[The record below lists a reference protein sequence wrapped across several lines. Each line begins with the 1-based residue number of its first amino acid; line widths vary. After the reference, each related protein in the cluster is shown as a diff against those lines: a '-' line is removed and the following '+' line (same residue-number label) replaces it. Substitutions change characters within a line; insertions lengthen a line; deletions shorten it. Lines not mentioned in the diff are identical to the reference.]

1 MFSFINLRSN
11 SKNMTSSTAF
21 RLFLE
26 TDQELPF
33 SGNPLENVIIFCDFD
48 GPIVDVSDR
57 YYDTY
62 RHALLQTQ
70 TFYQSHG
77 QALYITPLTKEQ
89 FWQFKKDRVSDIEIA
104 MRSGLEEEEITFFLD
119 FVRNIVNH
127 PLLLKK
133 DKLQSGVNWALALL
147 HSQGAK
153 LVLVTLRCHDQVEE
167 ILNNY
172 GLKRLF
178 SGIYGSEDCNVAY
191 QNNSAVK
198 TQLLKQAIKDFG
210 KENAY
215 MIGDTE
221 ADIIAAQDRGIPVI
235 GLTCGI
241 RSQGYLQQFKPDQI
255 HPDLLSTAH
264 FLSLKKK

>member
-1 MFSFINLRSN
+1 
-11 SKNMTSSTAF
+11 MTSSIAF
-21 RLFLE
+21 PCNIYS
-26 TDQELPF
+26 DQKQPPKIN
-33 SGNPLENVIIFCDFD
+33 SLENVIIFCDFD

-62 RHALLQTQ
+62 CHALVQTQ

-77 QALYITPLTKEQ
+77 QGLYITPLSKDQ

-104 MRSGLEEEEITFFLD
+104 MRSGLEEEEISFFLD

-127 PLLLKK
+127 SLLLKK
-133 DKLQSGVNWALALL
+133 DKLQPCVNWALALL
-147 HSQGAK
+147 HSKGAK
-153 LVLVTLRCHDQVEE
+153 LVLVTLRCNNQVEE

-178 SGIYGSEDCNVAY
+178 SGIYGSQDCNAAY

-198 TQLLKQAIKDFG
+198 SQLLKQAIADFG
-210 KENAY
+210 RENAY

-221 ADIIAAQDRGIPVI
+221 ADILAAQDRGIPVI

-255 HPDLLSTAH
+255 YPDLLYTAH
-264 FLSLKKK
+264 HLCSKIHD

>member
-1 MFSFINLRSN
+1 
-11 SKNMTSSTAF
+11 MTSSIVFPCNVFNDQDQPHNVNT
-21 RLFLE
+21 LE
-26 TDQELPF
+26 K
-33 SGNPLENVIIFCDFD
+33 VIIYCDFD

-62 RHALLQTQ
+62 RHALSQTQ

-77 QALYITPLTKEQ
+77 QALYITPLSKNQ
-89 FWQFKKDRVSDIEIA
+89 FWQLKKDRVSDIEIA

-133 DKLQSGVNWALALL
+133 DKLQPCVNWALALL
-147 HSQGAK
+147 HSKGAK
-153 LVLVTLRCHDQVEE
+153 LVLVTLRCNDQVEE

-178 SGIYGSEDCNVAY
+178 SGIYGSKDHNAAY
-191 QNNSAVK
+191 QNNSTIK
-198 TQLLKQAIKDFG
+198 SQLLKEAIANFG
-210 KENAY
+210 RDNAY

-221 ADIIAAQDRGIPVI
+221 ADILAAQDRGIPVI
-235 GLTCGI
+235 ALTCGI
-241 RSQGYLQQFKPDQI
+241 RSHGYLQQFKPDQI
-255 HPDLLSTAH
+255 HPDLLYTARH
-264 FLSLKKK
+264 LSVKI

>member
-1 MFSFINLRSN
+1 
-11 SKNMTSSTAF
+11 MTSSTILSPIQD
-21 RLFLE
+21 RN
-26 TDQELPF
+26 QELYY
-33 SGNPLENVIIFCDFD
+33 SSNSLKNVIIYCDFD

-62 RHALLQTQ
+62 RNALSQTQ
-70 TFYQSHG
+70 AFYQNNG
-77 QALYITPLTKEQ
+77 QALYVTPLTKKQ
-89 FWQFKKDRVSDIEIA
+89 FWKFKQNRVSDIEIA
-104 MRSGLEEEEITFFLD
+104 LRSGLEEEEITFFLG
-119 FVRNIVNH
+119 FVKNIVNH

-133 DKLQSGVNWALALL
+133 DKLQSGVNWALGLL

-153 LVLVTLRCHDQVEE
+153 LILVTLRCNEQVED

-178 SGIYGSEDCNVAY
+178 SGIYGSQNCNVAY

-198 TQLLKQAIKDFG
+198 TQLLKQAIQEFG

-221 ADIIAAQDRGIPVI
+221 ADIVAAQDRNIPAI

-241 RSQGYLQQFKPDQI
+241 RSNGYLQKFNPDKI
-255 HPDLLSTAH
+255 HPDLLYTAH
-264 FLSLKKK
+264 HLLEIHR

>member
-1 MFSFINLRSN
+1 MDQTQPPLSN
-11 SKNMTSSTAF
+11 S
-21 RLFLE
+21 LE
-26 TDQELPF
+26 K
-33 SGNPLENVIIFCDFD
+33 VIIFCDFD

-57 YYDTY
+57 YYETY
-62 RHALLQTQ
+62 RHALMQTQ

-104 MRSGLEEEEITFFLD
+104 MRSGLEEEEISFFLD

-133 DKLQSGVNWALALL
+133 DKLQTGVNWALALL
-147 HSQGAK
+147 HSKGAK
-153 LVLVTLRCHDQVEE
+153 LVLVTLRCNDQVEE

-178 SGIYGSEDCNVAY
+178 SGIYGSQDYNAAY
-191 QNNSAVK
+191 QNNSAMK
-198 TQLLKQAIKDFG
+198 TQLLKQAIADFG

-221 ADIIAAQDRGIPVI
+221 ADILAAQDRGIPVV

-241 RSQGYLQQFKPDQI
+241 RSQGYLQQFKPNEI
-255 HPDLLSTAH
+255 HPDLLYTAH
-264 FLSLKKK
+264 HLSVKSHRI

>member
-1 MFSFINLRSN
+1 
-11 SKNMTSSTAF
+11 MTSSTAF
-21 RLFLE
+21 RFPFV
-26 TDQELPF
+26 TDQKLP
-33 SGNPLENVIIFCDFD
+33 SDIPSLNNVIIFCDFD

-62 RHALLQTQ
+62 RHALSQTQ
-70 TFYQSHG
+70 SFYQNHG
-77 QALYITPLTKEQ
+77 QALYITPLSKEQ

-133 DKLQSGVNWALALL
+133 DKLQAGVNWALALL

-153 LVLVTLRCHDQVEE
+153 LVLVTLRCQDQVEE

-178 SGIYGSEDCNVAY
+178 SGIYGSQDCNVAY
-191 QNNSAVK
+191 QNNSDVK
-198 TQLLKQAIKDFG
+198 TQLLKNAIADFG

-221 ADIIAAQDRGIPVI
+221 ADILAAQNRNIPVI

-255 HPDLLSTAH
+255 HPDLLYTAH
-264 FLSLKKK
+264 HLLEVHR